1 MLVIS
6 GLFCDFSLSS
16 KPQNKPHKPTPPA
29 HSRYAQLKKTNNKR
43 IDYICNFNTKM
54 KKMKNELWNTKTEKQ
69 FFKQALNSFA
79 TPEQL
84 FYKFGNDY
92 LAYVPKGQSAKGQAL
107 QSRNSLIGQFTEK
120 WCTNLLQPIAKK
132 IKLHAVTGVICNEI
146 GLSKQS
152 NADLAFCTTN
162 DIEQPAENIK
172 MIFEVKMS
180 ITSNYQYFNN
190 TKELNCLGDY
200 NTHKGNPSILRSDS
214 MLKAIGK
221 AINIRVSGISSTKIP
236 IIILGNSPITKSYLK
251 KVDFLQKYGVIQNF
265 LSLNPK
271 ISDKDFI
278 KLSEKQAFT
287 TIEKYTQLEILL
299 TELIENE
306 INYFS
311 SMISK
316 PKLGEIITI
325 ANKEKTNIKKAE
337 RFLELI
343 RS

>member
-1 MLVIS
+1 M
-6 GLFCDFSLSS
+6 
-16 KPQNKPHKPTPPA
+16 
-29 HSRYAQLKKTNNKR
+29 
-43 IDYICNFNTKM
+43 
-54 KKMKNELWNTKTEKQ
+54 
-69 FFKQALNSFA
+69 
-79 TPEQL
+79 
-84 FYKFGNDY
+84 
-92 LAYVPKGQSAKGQAL
+92 
-107 QSRNSLIGQFTEK
+107 
-120 WCTNLLQPIAKK
+120 
-132 IKLHAVTGVICNEI
+132 
-146 GLSKQS
+146 
-152 NADLAFCTTN
+152 
-162 DIEQPAENIK
+162 
-172 MIFEVKMS
+172 
-180 ITSNYQYFNN
+180 
-190 TKELNCLGDY
+190 
-200 NTHKGNPSILRSDS
+200 
-214 MLKAIGK
+214 
-221 AINIRVSGISSTKIP
+221 
-236 IIILGNSPITKSYLK
+236 K